1 MKPTIGIPDNDRTE
15 VATMLNTLLADEYVL
30 TTKTRN
36 AHWNITDPS
45 FFSLHTMFEEQ
56 FELLDIII
64 DTIAERI
71 RSMGH
76 YAIAS
81 LNDFLKVTNLLEE
94 KDDFS
99 DSEQII
105 QTLLHDHE
113 TIIGII
119 RRDILPISETF
130 KDAGTADFI
139 IGILE
144 KHEKIAWMLRSSVH
158 YAYGITKEANK
169 T

>member
-1 MKPTIGIPDNDRTE
+1 
-15 VATMLNTLLADEYVL
+15 
-30 TTKTRN
+30 
-36 AHWNITDPS
+36 
-45 FFSLHTMFEEQ
+45 
-56 FELLDIII
+56 
-64 DTIAERI
+64 
-71 RSMGH
+71 MGH
-76 YAIAS
+76 YS
-81 LNDFLKVTNLLEE
+81 LGSLKDFLKVTNLLEE

-99 DSEQII
+99 DAEQMI

-130 KDAGTADFI
+130 KDVGTADFI

-144 KHEKIAWMLRSSVH
+144 KHEKIAWMLRSTVQNVH
-158 YAYGITKEANK
+158 SITENADK